1 MEEASLQLTFAFIGI
16 IIGVVIGAF
25 SYRVLSKGQ
34 RQVSNIQLRLLE
46 SERQVAELKT
56 DMSSHLVDTHR
67 QVHDARVALDQLEQ
81 RLKQEAGAWAIASD
95 ALTTANE
102 TNSLK
107 TAAQEPL
114 AGEADASE
122 DHPPRDYADGQNG
135 TLSEDFGLK
144 AAADDEEA
152 QAPQPPRY

>member
-46 SERQVAELKT
+46 SERQVAELKA
-56 DMSSHLVDTHR
+56 DMSSHLLDTHR
-67 QVHDARVALDQLEQ
+67 QVHGARAALDQLEQ

-95 ALTTANE
+95 ALTAHE

-135 TLSEDFGLK
+135 TLSEDFGLRE
-144 AAADDEEA
+144 AAGAEAA
-152 QAPQPPRY
+152 QAPEPPRY

>member
-16 IIGVVIGAF
+16 IIGIIIGAF

-34 RQVSNIQLRLLE
+34 RHVSNMQLRLLE
-46 SERQVAELKT
+46 SERQVAELKA
-56 DMSSHLVDTHR
+56 DMSSHLSDTHR
-67 QVHDARVALDQLEQ
+67 QVSDVRTTLDQLDQ
-81 RLKQEAGAWAIASD
+81 HLRQQAGQWGSRNTLFDHAASP
-95 ALTTANE
+95 LQTA
-102 TNSLK
+102 S
-107 TAAQEPL
+107 QEPL
-114 AGEADASE
+114 AGEADAAK

-144 AAADDEEA
+144 AEADEEAA

>member
-25 SYRVLSKGQ
+25 SYRVLSKSQ
-34 RQVSNIQLRLLE
+34 RQVSNIRLQLLE
-46 SERQVAELKT
+46 SERQVAELKA

-67 QVHDARVALDQLEQ
+67 QVRETRAALDQLEQ
-81 RLKQEAGAWAIASD
+81 RLKQEASQWAAGGNTLIAH
-95 ALTTANE
+95 E
-102 TNSLK
+102 TDPLQ

-114 AGEADASE
+114 ADESGASE
-122 DHPPRDYADGQNG
+122 HHPPRDYADGQGG

-144 AAADDEEA
+144 ATADDEEA